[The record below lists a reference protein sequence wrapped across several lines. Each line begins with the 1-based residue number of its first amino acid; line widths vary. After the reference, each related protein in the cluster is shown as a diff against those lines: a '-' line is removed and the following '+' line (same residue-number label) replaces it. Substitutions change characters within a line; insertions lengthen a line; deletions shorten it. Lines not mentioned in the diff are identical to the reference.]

1 MSTDGPNCW
10 KCRYFKISWDPKFPY
25 ECQSMNFKSL
35 ALPCIEVAR
44 IDGRPCQSFRAK
56 SADAETPDT
65 EKKQGIKGQQTDRYV

>member
-1 MSTDGPNCW
+1 
-10 KCRYFKISWDPKFPY
+10 
-25 ECQSMNFKSL
+25 MNFKSL

-65 EKKQGIKGQQTDRYV
+65 EKKPGIKGQQTDRYV